1 LLEAAVGLT
10 IFTWM
15 YSAILVEVAGPI
27 PRRIPHII
35 KGRADFT
42 STRYDLY
49 TGLGTPD
56 ISARLG
62 TADILAQE
70 MNLPTNI
77 PPDLS
82 ELLHLMATD
91 FPAILSGNLVGVY
104 LWGSLTYEAFD
115 ETCSDVDFVVVTR
128 QDLDNREFSELDD
141 WFKKTGDHN
150 RWVKRIDMRFV
161 IDKEFLDKT
170 SRCCGFYHY
179 TGKMIRTG
187 SDGNPIIWVNIGQC
201 GITLWGEDAKLIAP
215 HVSHECLLEALKLEL
230 NYLKEDL
237 AANAGDRSDKAFVHN
252 AYAVLTACRILYSAH
267 QKALA
272 SKDQAYGWAMKTVSL
287 MWRAVIRSAKEN
299 RLRNR
304 GSTTLQ
310 LEQDAMRFVE
320 FVTAE
325 VEREPKHLTPIE

>member
-1 LLEAAVGLT
+1 
-10 IFTWM
+10 
-15 YSAILVEVAGPI
+15 
-27 PRRIPHII
+27 
-35 KGRADFT
+35 
-42 STRYDLY
+42 
-49 TGLGTPD
+49 
-56 ISARLG
+56 
-62 TADILAQE
+62 

-82 ELLHLMATD
+82 ELLQLMATD
-91 FPAILSGNLVGVY
+91 FPAILSGNLVGIY

-115 ETCSDVDFVVVTR
+115 ETCSDVDCIGVTR
-128 QDLDNREFSELDD
+128 RDLDDREFSELDE
-141 WFKKTGDHN
+141 WFRNKVENN
-150 RWVKRIDMRFV
+150 RWARRIDMRFV
-161 IDKEFLDKT
+161 IDHEFLDKS

-179 TGKMIRTG
+179 TGKLVRHG
-187 SDGNPIIWVNIGQC
+187 SDGNPIIWMNIAES
-201 GITLWGEDAKLIAP
+201 GITLWGQDGKRIAP

-252 AYAVLTACRILYSAH
+252 AYAVLTACRILYSAS

-272 SKDQAYGWAMKTVSL
+272 SKDQAYSWAMETVPL

-299 RLRNR
+299 RLRNH

-320 FVTAE
+320 FVTDE
-325 VEREPKHLTPIE
+325 VEREPKHLIPTE